1 MTNWLA
7 PRRSLT
13 SAVRT
18 PSGIAA
24 NLGRIPGIG
33 LSKLGSKQGGE
44 TFSLRTCAARR
55 RGIKPYGLGLA
66 ALALSLFTSLALG
79 AQNPASEQ
87 KPAETPSPQE
97 KQEKP
102 APKPGEKGKEQPA
115 PTPPLRLETPP
126 PAQEAPAKP
135 PAKPGEKPGVQPPQK
150 IQLEAPKEAPAAPKA
165 PEAAKPAAPAPGE
178 EAPKP
183 IIQEIQFRGA
193 RRTPVSTLRARIFSH
208 PGDVYDENA
217 LERDFMALWNTGFLD
232 DIRLEVSDG
241 DKGKIVTFYV
251 REKKLIRSIDY
262 KGLSSVQT
270 SDVLDEFK
278 KRKVGLTI
286 QGQYDPVVIKR
297 AEVVLQEMLAAH
309 GKMFATVRHRTRNI
323 PPNSVALVFL
333 VAEGPK
339 VKVGRVTFRGNTIFS
354 RHTLERAMK
363 YSRPVGAPRWFYWF
377 HKTYDKDRIQA
388 DLENIRDLYRDHGYF
403 YALPKDPE
411 TKMVDTKHSW
421 PFFFWSWGR
430 GKRVDLTIS
439 IEEGAQYR
447 LGKFVIR
454 GNKVFKPE
462 ALAHVLQLKPGDIFA
477 LGRVRKAI
485 ETYTKLYGQFGYIN
499 FVASPDIEADN
510 KRHLINLALDFE
522 EDKQFFVHRIEFSG
536 NTKTRDKVIRREL
549 LVDEGG
555 IFSSS
560 MWDLSVL
567 RVNQLGFFDT
577 VKKEDYEI
585 RQNAK
590 DSTVDITLKVKE
602 KGKNSIGFSGGVS
615 GLAGNF
621 VGINYAT
628 NNFLG
633 LGETLSV
640 QAEWGTYQK
649 LYSFGFT
656 EPYVRDRP
664 LTTGFTV
671 FKSDYRYDQLR
682 QTAFA
687 TGINP
692 ALLAQ
697 SPYGQFAQNFQ
708 QNATGFTVFAN
719 YPPRRFPFARLGL
732 TYSFS
737 RSSLQAFNTAS
748 QAYFE
753 AINFRGLAGPNAL
766 SGIVSSTIQ
775 PTLLY
780 NTINDAWNP
789 TSGKYLS
796 ASLGFSGSFM
806 GGNVNTISPTIEF
819 KYFRP
824 VAHKHS
830 EKPQAIGLH
839 LLASTI
845 SGYGGRVPPPFARFY
860 IGGEYD
866 IRGFDIR
873 TISPVAF
880 YPIID
885 QVCNLDN
892 AGNPILAVDASG
904 RTTPGTC
911 GSYTQL
917 PRYTPIF
924 PGGDTE
930 IVTNFEYRIPIVG
943 PVTAAYF
950 IDAGSAFIWRESQ
963 LQIVPTAL
971 SQIQEQFPSFPLPKA
986 LRAIGSTNFRP
997 RASTGIDFQVI
1008 LPIVNAP
1015 FHVFYGYNWMRMD
1028 TIITPPQ
1035 ALPSPAL
1042 FPNAATYNNALRL
1055 FLPLRLQDRKGRL
1068 GFTVARTF

>member
-1 MTNWLA
+1 
-7 PRRSLT
+7 
-13 SAVRT
+13 V
-18 PSGIAA
+18 
-24 NLGRIPGIG
+24 
-33 LSKLGSKQGGE
+33 
-44 TFSLRTCAARR
+44 
-55 RGIKPYGLGLA
+55 
-66 ALALSLFTSLALG
+66 ALSLIFSLALR
-79 AQNPASEQ
+79 AQNPASDQ
-87 KPAETPSPQE
+87 QPAAGSSAQA

-102 APKPGEKGKEQPA
+102 APKPAETSKEQPA
-115 PTPPLRLETPP
+115 PTSPGRLETPP

-135 PAKPGEKPGVQPPQK
+135 EPKPGEKPATETPQK
-150 IQLEAPKEAPAAPKA
+150 LQLETPKEAPAAPKA
-165 PEAAKPAAPAPGE
+165 PEAAKPAAPAPSE
-178 EAPKP
+178 EAAKP
-183 IIQEIQFRGA
+183 VIQDILFRGA

-208 PGDVYDENA
+208 AGDAYDENA
-217 LERDFMALWNTGFLD
+217 LERDFMALWNTGFFD

-251 REKKLIRSIDY
+251 REKKLIRQITY
-262 KGLSSVQT
+262 KGLSSVQE

-297 AEVVLQEMLAAH
+297 AEVILREMLAAH

-323 PPNSVALVFL
+323 PPNSVALTFV

-339 VKVGRVTFRGNTIFS
+339 VKVGRVSFRGNTVFS
-354 RHTLERAMK
+354 ALKLERAMK
-363 YSRPVGAPRWFYWF
+363 YSRPVGAPPWFYWF
-377 HKTYDKDRIQA
+377 HRTYDKDRIEA
-388 DLENIRDLYRDHGYF
+388 DLENIRDLYRDHGYY

-411 TKMVDTKHSW
+411 TKMVDTQQRW

-454 GNKVFKPE
+454 GNKLIKQE
-462 ALAHVLQLKPGDIFA
+462 ILARFLQMKPGDVFA
-477 LGRVRKAI
+477 LGKVRKAI
-485 ETYTKLYGQFGYIN
+485 ENYTKLYGQFGYIN
-499 FVASPDIEADN
+499 FVASPYPEVDN

-549 LVDEGG
+549 IVDEGG
-555 IFSSS
+555 IFNSSW
-560 MWDLSVL
+560 WDLSIL
-567 RVNQLGFFDT
+567 RINQLGFFDT

-585 RQNAK
+585 RQNSK
-590 DSTVDITLKVKE
+590 ESTVDITLKVKE
-602 KGKNSIGFSGGVS
+602 KGKNSIGFQGGVS

-621 VGINYAT
+621 VGVNYAT

-640 QAEWGTYQK
+640 QAQWGTYQK
-649 LYSFGFT
+649 LYQFGFT
-656 EPYVRDRP
+656 EPYLRDRAV
-664 LTTGFTV
+664 TTGFTI

-682 QTAFA
+682 QTAFL

-692 ALLAQ
+692 NLLAQ
-697 SPYGQFAQNFQ
+697 SFYGQFAQNFQ
-708 QNATGFTVFAN
+708 QNSAGFTLFAS
-719 YPPRRFPFARLGL
+719 YPPRRLRFGRLGL

-737 RSSLQAFNTAS
+737 KSSLQAFNAAS

-766 SGIVSSTIQ
+766 SGIVSSQVQ
-775 PTLLY
+775 PTFTY
-780 NTINDAWNP
+780 NTINNAWNP
-789 TSGKYLS
+789 TSGKYLF
-796 ASLGFSGSFM
+796 AAVGFSGSFM
-806 GGNVNTISPTIEF
+806 GGNVNTIAPVIEA

-824 VAHKHS
+824 VAHVRS
-830 EKPQAIGLH
+830 EKPHAIGLR
-839 LLASTI
+839 LLTSTV
-845 SGYGGRVPPPFARFY
+845 SGYGGRVPPPFSRFY

-880 YPIID
+880 YPTIT

-892 AGNPILAVDASG
+892 AGNPIYAVGPNGAS
-904 RTTPGTC
+904 TTTC
-911 GSYTQL
+911 GSFTSF
-917 PRYTPIF
+917 PMYTPIF

-930 IVTNFEYRIPIVG
+930 VVTNFEYRVPIVG

-950 IDAGSAFIWRESQ
+950 VDTGSAFVWRTSQ

-971 SQIQEQFPSFPLPKA
+971 SQIEQQYPSFPLPKA
-986 LRAIGSTNFRP
+986 LRPVGSTNFRP
-997 RASTGIDFQVI
+997 RSSTGLDIQVI

-1015 FHVFYGYNWMRMD
+1015 FHVFYGYNWLRMD

-1042 FPNAATYNNALRL
+1042 FPNAASYNNALRL
-1055 FLPLRLQDRKGRL
+1055 FLPLRVQDRKGRV
-1068 GFTVARTF
+1068 GFTVQRTF